1 MDRQSLCAD
10 DLEIISKYSDTV
22 YRMAYS
28 MVKNRYDADDI
39 HQEVFVRYIKKRP
52 KFESTE
58 HENAWFLRVT
68 INLCKNLWKTAWRR
82 KVVSMEE
89 FPEETKMPEGTEIP
103 EENPIIEAVR
113 KLPQKYRVVIHLFY
127 YEEMSIEE
135 ISGVLHMKPSTVR
148 THLTRARAKLK
159 GFLENDNGKANG
171 LAVNC
176 EKNF

>member
-39 HQEVFVRYIKKRP
+39 HQEVFVRYINKRP
-52 KFESTE
+52 KFISTE

-82 KVVSMEE
+82 KVVSLEE
-89 FPEETKMPEGTEIP
+89 NFGEEEEVAEETDIP
-103 EENPIIEAVR
+103 EENPIMEAVK
-113 KLPQKYRVVIHLFY
+113 KLPQKYRVAIHLFY

-135 ISGVLHMKPSTVR
+135 ISELLHVKPSTVR
-148 THLTRARAKLK
+148 THLTRARARLK
-159 GFLENDNGKANG
+159 DLLKNDNGKADS
-171 LAVNC
+171 VVIKD
-176 EKNF
+176 ERR

>member
-1 MDRQSLCAD
+1 MDRRSLCAD

-39 HQEVFVRYIKKRP
+39 HQEVFVRYIRKRP

-68 INLCKNLWKTAWRR
+68 INLCRNLWKTAWRR

-89 FPEETKMPEGTEIP
+89 DFVDETEMPEETAEDQV
-103 EENPIIEAVR
+103 IEAV
-113 KLPQKYRVVIHLFY
+113 KSLPQKYRVVIHLFY

-135 ISGVLHMKPSTVR
+135 ISEVLHAKPSTVR

-159 GFLENDNGKANG
+159 GLLENDNGKADG
-171 LAVNC
+171 AAVKC
-176 EKNF
+176 EEDF